1 MPRTEEQF
9 QEIREKTRNVILSSA
24 LRLFALKGYHGTSI
38 NDIAKDAGISKGLAY
53 NYFESKQKIVEAVLA
68 QAFDETKFL
77 EEGLLKI
84 KDPFEKIK
92 FIIESYFD
100 MTKNN
105 EEYWR
110 LYFSLALQ
118 PEVIETARKIT
129 VELANSFIEN
139 VETLFKSLNVK
150 NSHDEARMFVA
161 LFDGLGLQY
170 MIDKDNFPFEKMKKY
185 FLKRYSKEGIQLL
198 RKLNS

>member
-1 MPRTEEQF
+1 MPRSEEQN
-9 QEIREKTRNVILSSA
+9 QEIREKTRSVILASA

-68 QAFDETKFL
+68 QAFDETEYL
-77 EEGLLKI
+77 EQGLLKI
-84 KDPFEKIK
+84 KDPYEKIK
-92 FIIESYFD
+92 FIIEYYFD

-118 PEVIETARKIT
+118 PEIIETARRIT
-129 VELANSFIEN
+129 VKFANAFIGYIEN
-139 VETLFKSLNVK
+139 MLSSLKLK
-150 NSHDEARMFVA
+150 NAHDEARMFVG

-170 MIDKDNFPFEKMKKY
+170 LIDKNNFPFEKMKKY
-185 FLKRYSKEGIQLL
+185 FLKRYSKEGIKIL
-198 RKLNS
+198 RKFNA